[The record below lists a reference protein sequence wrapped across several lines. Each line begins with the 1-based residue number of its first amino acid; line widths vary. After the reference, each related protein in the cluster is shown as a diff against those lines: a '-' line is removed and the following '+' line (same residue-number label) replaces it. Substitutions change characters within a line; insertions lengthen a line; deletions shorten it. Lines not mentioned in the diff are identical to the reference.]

1 MIEKSEK
8 TGITEIARLAKV
20 SKATVDRVLYNRGRV
35 SEDTRE
41 KILNICKD
49 LNYQPNILAQ
59 RLASDKVYKF
69 AVLIPKYS
77 RDNPYWKY
85 PLKGIENAEEEI
97 ENYGVTIKKYFY
109 DLKDIHSFRK
119 ESLQILTSKPD
130 GIVFAPEFK
139 RESKEF
145 SKKCAH
151 NKIPYIYID
160 STLPKQHNLSYFGQN
175 TYQGGYLAGKLMSL
189 HLKRYS
195 EVIILNFANELENY
209 PHFMDREKGMRDY
222 FAHNNFHGK
231 ITTLNIS
238 PDQEIELKELIKGKI
253 HHRTRGL
260 FITSSAHKVAR
271 QIQKIGKGR
280 LLIQGYDLTTPNL
293 KYLENGIIDFLIC
306 QKPVTQGYLAINAL
320 FDHLVQK
327 KEIQK
332 ENFMPIEIITK
343 ENYQYYLDS
352 NN

>member
-1 MIEKSEK
+1 MIGKNEK
-8 TGITEIARLAKV
+8 TGINDIARLAKV

-35 SEDTRE
+35 SEETRD
-41 KILNICKD
+41 KILSICKD

-69 AVLIPKYS
+69 AVLIPEYS

-85 PLKGIENAEEEI
+85 PLKGIEYAEKEVESFGI
-97 ENYGVTIKKYFY
+97 TIKKHFY
-109 DLKDIHSFRK
+109 DLKDINSFRK

-130 GIVFAPEFK
+130 GVVFAPEFK

-160 STLPKQHNLSYFGQN
+160 SNLPKQHNLSYFGQN
-175 TYQGGYLAGKLMSL
+175 TYQGGYMAGKLLSF
-189 HLKRYS
+189 HLNRYS
-195 EVIILNFANELENY
+195 EIIILNFANELENY

-222 FAHNNFHGK
+222 FTNNHFHGK
-231 ITTLNIS
+231 ITSLNI
-238 PDQEIELKELIKGKI
+238 PPEQEIELKEIIKGKL
-253 HHRTRGL
+253 HRRTRGL

-271 QIQKIGKGR
+271 QIQKIGKGN
-280 LLIQGYDLTTPNL
+280 LMIMGYDLTTPNI

-327 KEIQK
+327 KDIQK
-332 ENFMPIEIITK
+332 ENFMPIEIVAK
-343 ENYQYYLDS
+343 ENYLYYLDS